1 MDMNSCSPFYDGHAV
16 LMVQGEDQF
25 TYFTV
30 INKEGESMFE
40 LKSGFDNAFISKDGK
55 YLMAIRNG
63 NLTIFD
69 IKGNPLTSIDSND
82 IYPDIISIENMDMYA
97 DNNANKYNICDGVI
111 RFDRFYVNVQEG
123 SIIGSTFFYVNDYSV
138 TKY

>member
-1 MDMNSCSPFYDGHAV
+1 M
-16 LMVQGEDQF
+16 L
-25 TYFTV
+25 
-30 INKEGESMFE
+30 
-40 LKSGFDNAFISKDGK
+40 DN
-55 YLMAIRNG
+55 
-63 NLTIFD
+63 TIFD

-82 IYPDIISIENMDMYA
+82 IYPDIISIDNMDMYA

>member
-1 MDMNSCSPFYDGHAV
+1 MLQLKDTINPY
-16 LMVQGEDQF
+16 ER
-25 TYFTV
+25 V
-30 INKEGESMFE
+30 IF
-40 LKSGFDNAFISKDGK
+40 FIENFQ
-55 YLMAIRNG
+55 LI
-63 NLTIFD
+63 
-69 IKGNPLTSIDSND
+69 SND
-82 IYPDIISIENMDMYA
+82 IYPDIISIDNMDMYA